1 MENISGQVE
10 LRVDENTIKFVNKS
24 QKYFASAQP

>member
-1 MENISGQVE
+1 METISGQVE
-10 LRVDENTIKFVNKS
+10 LRIDENTNKFITKS